1 MVSYGWMEKHME
13 KKLGHSN
20 LTVMTNKYDSK
31 CKNSQY

>member
-1 MVSYGWMEKHME
+1 ME

-31 CKNSQY
+31 RKNSQYELKKNFKNN